1 MPLPP
6 PHKRRRIIIVTSDDE
21 GGGPVP
27 APLTSTA
34 EAEPPPQLGRPF
46 DRFGEHLDR
55 LIPAEVGG
63 EAFIDHLQG
72 FVSSDS
78 GSSDSDDPISRKAR
92 KMALRMHLEKV
103 RVHESSLAPFLYAA
117 KHGHFPKR
125 TGPSQPRPHHP
136 SQDDGNLWNARP
148 PVSSQFLELEAAHGI
163 SQTSGS
169 TGASDG
175 SLSDSDFIDRAS
187 PIYTQEETAALQ
199 LHFPI
204 SSRRILK
211 TSVPDVAVGPHH
223 QVGRCACPCSHCA
236 SVRRP
241 SSEGSVRNA
250 D

>member
-6 PHKRRRIIIVTSDDE
+6 PLKRRRIIIVTSDDE
-21 GGGPVP
+21 DEGPVP
-27 APLTSTA
+27 APLTATA

-63 EAFIDHLQG
+63 EAFIDHLEG

-78 GSSDSDDPISRKAR
+78 GSSDSDDPVSRKAR
-92 KMALRMHLEKV
+92 KLALRMHLNKV
-103 RVHESSLAPFLYAA
+103 KVHESSLAPFLYAA
-117 KHGHFPKR
+117 KHGHFPKK
-125 TGPSQPRPHHP
+125 TVPSQPRPQRP
-136 SQDDGNLWNARP
+136 SLDDGNLWNARP
-148 PVSSQFLELEAAHGI
+148 PVSSQFLELEAAHGQ
-163 SQTSGS
+163 SQSSGS
-169 TGASDG
+169 TGTSDG

-187 PIYTQEETAALQ
+187 PSYTLEESATLQ
-199 LHFPI
+199 KHFPI

-211 TSVPDVAVGPHH
+211 TPDADVSAGPHH
-223 QVGRCACPCSHCA
+223 QWVRCACPCSHCA

-241 SSEGSVRNA
+241 LSEGSVRNA